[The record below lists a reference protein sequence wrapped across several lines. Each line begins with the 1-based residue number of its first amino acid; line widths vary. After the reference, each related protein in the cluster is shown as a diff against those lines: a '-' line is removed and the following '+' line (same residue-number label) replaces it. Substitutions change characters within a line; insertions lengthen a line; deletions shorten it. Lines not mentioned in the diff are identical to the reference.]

1 MVAATQEPRED
12 NAPRKEAAMRE
23 NGWIPTMCYQC
34 KAECAILVR
43 VQDGV
48 IKEIRGN
55 PRAGGKACVKGMS
68 GVSLQYHPERLSRPL
83 KRVGKRGEGRFAP
96 CPWDEALDA
105 IAGKLAELRDRGE
118 AHTLTASFFPHS
130 ITDPKWRFLNAYGGF
145 INTALPHCDSA
156 KIVAFIKAMGGVP
169 NHHIPPNFATTPKGG
184 VIILAGR
191 HAMGC
196 LDDATVP
203 KDILDARE
211 RGAMLV
217 VIDPIFT
224 ADAAKADWWIPIRPS
239 GDTALFTGMT
249 HHIVLNDL
257 YDKKF
262 VENWVREGDFDKLK
276 DYLADKTPEA
286 MSAICDVPARDIV
299 KLAELCAAAP
309 SVGVDSFKGIMLGQA
324 LDFGHA
330 WTNFLA
336 VTGNIDN
343 PGGQPLPDLTPLS
356 PVAPVP
362 SGPALAEKGWH
373 VTGPDKGKFHKY
385 SFIME
390 PTWYQAQAI
399 KNGGLKMLIT
409 AECNPA
415 ITEMGQEEWRKAVTM
430 TDAKGDYLLE
440 MLVSYEIMPSETSKY
455 ADYVLPDKTYFER
468 WELLYMPWWYNFGH
482 GVALR
487 RPVVEPLGE
496 CRHSNEV
503 FIELGKRL
511 CPEYFGFRDDL
522 EYYDIQLAG
531 LGLSVEKL
539 KEMGGLW
546 SPGTMGFRKYERGG
560 FGTPSTKVHLYW
572 EDLEEVDQALPRV
585 GLAPEYAEDT
595 GTFPFILISYRTT
608 FHQGSGQWTH
618 NNPQLRDP
626 KSGLREN
633 PVLINT
639 ATARKLGV
647 KDGDIVTLR
656 SRTGSLKVRA
666 KCTERIRPDC
676 LGLHH
681 GFGSSVGGVASR
693 GEGVSDNILIPDSG
707 MTLDWQDVVGG
718 ESHVSTRVAVEV

>member
-1 MVAATQEPRED
+1 
-12 NAPRKEAAMRE
+12 
-23 NGWIPTMCYQC
+23 
-34 KAECAILVR
+34 
-43 VQDGV
+43 
-48 IKEIRGN
+48 
-55 PRAGGKACVKGMS
+55 
-68 GVSLQYHPERLSRPL
+68 
-83 KRVGKRGEGRFAP
+83 
-96 CPWDEALDA
+96 
-105 IAGKLAELRDRGE
+105 
-118 AHTLTASFFPHS
+118 
-130 ITDPKWRFLNAYGGF
+130 
-145 INTALPHCDSA
+145 
-156 KIVAFIKAMGGVP
+156 
-169 NHHIPPNFATTPKGG
+169 
-184 VIILAGR
+184 
-191 HAMGC
+191 MGC

-224 ADAAKADWWIPIRPS
+224 AAAAKADWWIPIRPS

-362 SGPALAEKGWH
+362 SGPALAEKGGH
-373 VTGPDKGKFHKY
+373 VTGPAKGKFHKY

-440 MLVSYEIMPSETSKY
+440 MLVSYEIMPSETAKY

-468 WELLYMPWWYNFGH
+468 WELLYMPCGTTSATAWPCAGPWWSRSGN
-482 GVALR
+482 AAIPTR
-487 RPVVEPLGE
+487 SS
-496 CRHSNEV
+496 SNWEN
-503 FIELGKRL
+503 GCAPNTSASGTTWK
-511 CPEYFGFRDDL
+511 
-522 EYYDIQLAG
+522 YYDIQLRG
-531 LGLSVEKL
+531 LGLSV
-539 KEMGGLW
+539 
-546 SPGTMGFRKYERGG
+546 RKTQGDGRGCG
-560 FGTPSTKVHLYW
+560 RL
-572 EDLEEVDQALPRV
+572 
-585 GLAPEYAEDT
+585 
-595 GTFPFILISYRTT
+595 
-608 FHQGSGQWTH
+608 GQWAFAST
-618 NNPQLRDP
+618 
-626 KSGLREN
+626 SGAASAPPAPRCTSTGRTWRRWTRPCRAWGWPRN
-633 PVLINT
+633 MPRT
-639 ATARKLGV
+639 PG
-647 KDGDIVTLR
+647 R
-656 SRTGSLKVRA
+656 S
-666 KCTERIRPDC
+666 P
-676 LGLHH
+676 
-681 GFGSSVGGVASR
+681 SS
-693 GEGVSDNILIPDSG
+693 
-707 MTLDWQDVVGG
+707 
-718 ESHVSTRVAVEV
+718 

>member
-276 DYLADKTPEA
+276 DYLADKAPEA

-546 SPGTMGFRKYERGG
+546 SPGTMGFRKYERAASAPPAPRCTSTGG
-560 FGTPSTKVHLYW
+560 P
-572 EDLEEVDQALPRV
+572 EEVDQPCRGGAGPGICRGHRDVPLHPD
-585 GLAPEYAEDT
+585 L
-595 GTFPFILISYRTT
+595 LRTT
-608 FHQGSGQWTH
+608 FHQGGTRTH
-618 NNPQLRDP
+618 NNPSARSQKRP
-626 KSGLREN
+626 ARE
-633 PVLINT
+633 
-639 ATARKLGV
+639 
-647 KDGDIVTLR
+647 
-656 SRTGSLKVRA
+656 SRADQYGHGPEAGRQGRGYRHPCFPHRQPEVRA
-666 KCTERIRPDC
+666 KCTERIRPTVWAC
-676 LGLHH
+676 TMARLFRGR
-681 GFGSSVGGVASR
+681 GGEP

-707 MTLDWQDVVGG
+707 MTLDWQDGVGG